1 MRKTWC
7 LLVNLVMLLLLAG
20 TISATQALG
29 QERQERKGT
38 VTGRVTDSS
47 HAVLPGARVE
57 LQPKGHAVATDTQGQ
72 FTIPD
77 VPSGE
82 YKVIVTYVGFA
93 PFETSFRVTAGEIAR
108 VDAVL
113 EVRNVSEE
121 MIVKAERPRG
131 EAEALNIERTADNI
145 VQVLPA
151 EVITSLPNTNVADAV
166 GRLPGV
172 SLERDEGEG
181 KYVQIRGTEPRLSNV
196 TINGV
201 NVPSP
206 ESVRNVK
213 LDVIPADLV
222 QAIAVNKTLSANQDG
237 DAIGGSVNLITR
249 TAVDEP
255 FFSLNATGGYT
266 PIVNGRGLTQ
276 VGSTYG
282 RRFGADKRFGF
293 IIGGGYDYNAR
304 GIDDVEPAPGTFDFG
319 HGPVPVVFGEDIR
332 EYWYYRHRFGFA
344 GSADYRL
351 GPGSDLY
358 VRGLF
363 SQFKDYGED
372 WIYSPSVGN
381 FLTPTTSDDSGTMG
395 FSHVFRRPQQQIF
408 SIAVGGVHTMGATL
422 VNYEFAVARA
432 RQTGGFGSASFS
444 GPQNVAFGL
453 DVSNPLT
460 PKFPVLNGVNIFDPT
475 TYMMTNQEL
484 PNEHTNQLNLQG
496 YASVSRQY
504 NAGSH
509 IGTFEVGMK
518 IRNAHKTQEFNNVF
532 LVAAPSTNL
541 LLSQVLTSFTNSD
554 YYHGVYKIG
563 PVSSYDKIN
572 AFINANPGSFTVDV
586 QTGLQRNL
594 PNDWDTQERVY
605 AGYAMNTINLGN
617 FRLQT
622 GVRVESTQSS
632 FTGNHLTLDADGNVA
647 TVTKM
652 PGDHTYTD
660 VLPSVQLRYGF
671 DQNTDIRLAYGRG
684 IARPDFADLPPFIV
698 QDDFRKRVSVG
709 NPNLV
714 ATHAHNFDLLFE
726 HFLPRVGVIQ
736 VGGFYKDLSDP
747 IYSVQTIVPSGT
759 FAGFQQTQSI
769 NGSKAHITGVEAVW
783 EQRLSFL
790 PGGLSGL
797 GLSANY
803 SYTSSRAAVPGRS
816 DHPTLLRT
824 APNNWNLNITY
835 DWKALSARVGLT
847 HNDANIFAY
856 NFSDGADG
864 GIKGPNG
871 DVYLYAHTQ
880 LDAQASYSIKREGGL
895 KLVVSLLN
903 LNNEVFGFY
912 QGSTQFPIQRE
923 FYNRTFMVGLRWVP
937 SLGK

>member
-1 MRKTWC
+1 
-7 LLVNLVMLLLLAG
+7 
-20 TISATQALG
+20 
-29 QERQERKGT
+29 
-38 VTGRVTDSS
+38 
-47 HAVLPGARVE
+47 
-57 LQPKGHAVATDTQGQ
+57 
-72 FTIPD
+72 
-77 VPSGE
+77 
-82 YKVIVTYVGFA
+82 
-93 PFETSFRVTAGEIAR
+93 
-108 VDAVL
+108 
-113 EVRNVSEE
+113 
-121 MIVKAERPRG
+121 MIIKAERPRG
-131 EAEALNIERTADNI
+131 EAEALNIERTSDNI
-145 VQVLPA
+145 VQVLPV

-206 ESVRNVK
+206 ENLRNVK

-249 TAVDEP
+249 TAGDVP
-255 FFSLNATGGYT
+255 FFSLSAIGGYT

-276 VGSTYG
+276 LGSTYG
-282 RRFGADKRFGF
+282 RRFGSDKRFGF

-304 GIDDVEPAPGTFDFG
+304 GIDDVEPAPGTNDFG
-319 HGPVPVVFGEDIR
+319 TPGHPDIRPVVFGEDIR

-351 GPGSDLY
+351 GPGSDFY

-363 SQFKDYGED
+363 SEFKDYGED

-381 FLTPTTSDDSGTMG
+381 FLTPTTSDNTGTMS
-395 FSHVFRRPQQQIF
+395 FTHVFRRPRQQIF
-408 SIAVGGVHTMGATL
+408 SFAVGAVHTFGATL

-432 RQTGGFGSASFS
+432 TQNGGFGRADFS

-460 PKFPVLNGVNIFDPT
+460 PKFPVLNGVNIYDPT
-475 TYMMTNQEL
+475 TYNMTDQEL
-484 PNEHTNQLNLQG
+484 PNQHTGQMNFQG
-496 YASVSRQY
+496 YASVARQY
-504 NAGSH
+504 TAGSH

-518 IRNAHKTQEFNNVF
+518 IRNAHKDQTFNNVF
-532 LVAAPSTNL
+532 LTAAPTTNL

-554 YYHGVYKIG
+554 YYYGDYKLG

-572 AFINANPGSFTVDV
+572 AFINSHPGSFEVDA
-586 QTGLQRNL
+586 QTGLKRNL

-605 AGYAMNTINLGN
+605 AGYGMNTINLGQ

-622 GVRVESTQSS
+622 GVRVESTQST
-632 FTGNHLTLDADGNVA
+632 FVGNHLTLDSAGNVA
-647 TVTKM
+647 TVTKV

-660 VLPSVQLRYGF
+660 VLPSVQLRYGI
-671 DQNTDIRLAYGRG
+671 DGNTDIRVAYGRG
-684 IARPDFADLPPFIV
+684 IARPNFGDLPPFIV

-714 ATHAHNFDLLFE
+714 ATHAHNVDLLFE
-726 HFLPRVGVIQ
+726 HFLPRVGIIQ
-736 VGGFYKDLSDP
+736 VGGFYKYLTDP
-747 IYSVQTIVPSGT
+747 IYQVDTTVPSGT
-759 FAGFQQTQSI
+759 FAGFTQRQSI
-769 NGSKAHITGVEAVW
+769 NGPRAHIAGFEAVW
-783 EQRLSFL
+783 EQRLTFL
-790 PGGLSGL
+790 PEPFSGF
-797 GLSANY
+797 GVAANY
-803 SYTSSRAAVPGRS
+803 SYTSSRASFPVTVPITRS

-824 APNNWNLNITY
+824 APNNWNLNVTY
-835 DWKALSARVGLT
+835 DRSRLSARLGLT

-856 NFSDGADG
+856 NFADGADG

-880 LDAQASYSIKREGGL
+880 LDGQATYSIKREGGL
-895 KLVVSLLN
+895 KFVVSLLN
-903 LNNEVFGFY
+903 LTDEVFGFY

-923 FYNRTFMVGLRWVP
+923 FYRRTFMFGLRWAP
-937 SLGK
+937 ALGK